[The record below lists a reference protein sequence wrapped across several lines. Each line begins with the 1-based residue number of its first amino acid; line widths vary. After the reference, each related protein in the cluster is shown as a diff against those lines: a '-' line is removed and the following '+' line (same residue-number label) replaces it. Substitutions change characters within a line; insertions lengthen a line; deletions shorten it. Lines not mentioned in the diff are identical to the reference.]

1 MNQDLHQQTIS
12 CIAQV
17 VTHLIWLGH
26 KRFTQ
31 QLTNYG
37 LTAPQYFTL
46 FALTLQGEACPMSVL
61 AQATHQDAATVTG
74 IINRLIK
81 LGYVSRRRGQD
92 DRRKVYVTL
101 QQAGHQVVEKVKQAK
116 HKEWQ
121 RSLAVLD
128 QDELDE
134 TLRILEII
142 SHTWQATPS
151 TDEEQT
157 QNQLCDSVSNL

>member
-1 MNQDLHQQTIS
+1 MNQDLHYQTIS
-12 CIAQV
+12 RIAQV

-31 QLTNYG
+31 QLTSYG
-37 LTAPQYFTL
+37 LTTPQYFTL
-46 FALTLQGEACPMSVL
+46 FTLQLQDEACPMSVL

-74 IINRLIK
+74 IVNRLVK

-101 QQAGHQVVEKVKQAK
+101 QRAGHQVVEKVKQAR
-116 HKEWQ
+116 HEEWQ
-121 RSLAVLD
+121 RSLAVLN

-134 TLRILEII
+134 MLRILEIV
-142 SHTWQATPS
+142 SQTWQATPN
-151 TDEEQT
+151 TDKEQT
-157 QNQLCDSVSNL
+157 QN